1 MPTTKTLTRK
11 HFLELADGILRTAK
25 TPGELRA
32 IIASDLQ
39 FQFDAGRFATR
50 VDVVRARTFTEKV
63 RRMATREAAST
74 SDVQRRIAM
83 KDLARQSAE
92 VMKDLKCPKP

>member
-1 MPTTKTLTRK
+1 MPTTKALTRK

-39 FQFDAGRFATR
+39 FQFDAGRIATR
-50 VDVVRARTFTEKV
+50 VDFARARTFTEKV
-63 RRMATREAAST
+63 RRMAARESASA

-83 KDLARQSAE
+83 KDLARESAE
-92 VMKDLKCPKP
+92 VMKVLKCLKP